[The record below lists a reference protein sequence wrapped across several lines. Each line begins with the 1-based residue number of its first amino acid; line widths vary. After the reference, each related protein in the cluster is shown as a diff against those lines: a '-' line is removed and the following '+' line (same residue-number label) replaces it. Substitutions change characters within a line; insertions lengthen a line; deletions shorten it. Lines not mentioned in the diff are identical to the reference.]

1 MQGFS
6 LSSSNFGLEGRE
18 RWKMHCSLEIR
29 WGIAGS
35 CDDEDDD
42 DAAAALLDVYKS
54 MEYT

>member
-1 MQGFS
+1 
-6 LSSSNFGLEGRE
+6 
-18 RWKMHCSLEIR
+18 MHCSLKIR

-42 DAAAALLDVYKS
+42 DAAAAALLDVYKS

>member
-1 MQGFS
+1 
-6 LSSSNFGLEGRE
+6 
-18 RWKMHCSLEIR
+18 MHCSLEIR

-35 CDDEDDD
+35 CDDDDEDDD